1 MATAMRVEVDG
12 IEIDPEACT
21 RANGWRTAG
30 EKIKKSDGDVAA
42 MSPTPG
48 NGGGRAKATP
58 DGVERVTRPPINKC
72 KLLRKARMPELPRG
86 DMKIIVRPRGGLRV
100 GAVTRVELSRAI
112 TAAAQVAAED
122 ARGDVVC
129 PNSHQNILVIST
141 PRRGNADR
149 YNAVERIDVR
159 GTTYEVCA
167 YEAAPH
173 GTVKGVIRDIPLE
186 DSSLD
191 IQQHVVHEYNP
202 TALQA
207 NRIGKSRSVVI
218 AFAGRKVPRY
228 VRYGNLLTEC
238 TLYRKQIEACQACGR
253 LGHRLDVCPDP
264 TDKICRGCGTAG
276 PAEDH
281 ACEPKWWSLR
291 RQPHHSRQNL
301 QSKIQDPFH
310 RSATSMGEEN
320 RRTNKNGDEAPTAEV
335 LQADPN
341 GTADRDRRRPLG
353 ALGVVGAAAPG
364 RNLRCA
370 VAPAADRGALTQGRC
385 RVATATGRR
394 RGEERLTARSGSRR
408 RNELEDGEASA
419 RRRRSRSKGRPGDQ
433 RGPAT
438 KKVGWASRSPKMSDS
453 EFPPLNSPSTPPQS
467 TTKENAEIAE
477 LKQIIAKQNAHIL
490 EQNAQ
495 IKGLMNKIEQLVTRG
510 PGQGALK
517 DQAQIPA
524 AEGPRKMPCG
534 RSPPPTSSTTQA
546 QHRQEAME
554 AEDTTVK
561 ELATQPPAEEQKQLT
576 HGETVILTALSR
588 IEDRLGTLEVKY
600 EKHASRIAALEI
612 RMRSMSLKKER
623 MGRIKEAI
631 AKRRGRLE
639 VTNSEDND
647 LKPQAQ

>member
-1 MATAMRVEVDG
+1 MRIEVDG

-30 EKIKKSDGDVAA
+30 EKIKKSDGDAAA
-42 MSPTPG
+42 MSPTRG

-58 DGVERVTRPPINKC
+58 DGVERVKRPPINKG

-122 ARGDVVC
+122 GRGDVVC

-141 PRRGNADR
+141 PRRENADR
-149 YNAVERIDVR
+149 YAAVERIDVR

-186 DSSLD
+186 DSALD
-191 IQQHVVHEYNP
+191 IQQQVVQEYNP

-207 NRIGKSRSVVI
+207 NRIGRSRSVVI

-281 ACEPKWWSLR
+281 ACEPKCGLCGGN
-291 RQPHHSRQNL
+291 H
-301 QSKIQDPFH
+301 I
-310 RSATSMGEEN
+310 
-320 RRTNKNGDEAPTAEV
+320 
-335 LQADPN
+335 
-341 GTADRDRRRPLG
+341 TADKTCRARYKTPFIVRQRRWERRLKNQQERGRSPDRRGPAGGSQRDSRSRTKTP
-353 ALGVVGAAAPG
+353 A
-364 RNLRCA
+364 RCA
-370 VAPAADRGALTQGRC
+370 E
-385 RVATATGRR
+385 GRR
-394 RGEERLTARSGSRR
+394 RSRSRAQSRTRGGAGGRQGRSHSRPAQSGNRHWETAGRGASTARSGSRR

-438 KKVGWASRSPKMSDS
+438 KKVGWASRSPKTFDS
-453 EFPPLNSPSTPPQS
+453 EFPPLNSPSSPPQS
-467 TTKENAEIAE
+467 TTKENAEIAQ

-495 IKGLMNKIEQLVTRG
+495 IKGLMNKLEQLVART
-510 PGQGALK
+510 GQGALK
-517 DQAQIPA
+517 DQAEITA
-524 AEGPRKMPCG
+524 AEGPRKMPRR
-534 RSPPPTSSTTQA
+534 RSPPPTPSTTQA
-546 QHRQEAME
+546 QQKQEAME
-554 AEDTTVK
+554 AEDATVK
-561 ELATQPPAEEQKQLT
+561 ELVTQPPAEEQKQLT
-576 HGETVILTALSR
+576 HGETVILTALRR
-588 IEDRLGTLEVKY
+588 IEDRLSTLEVKY
-600 EKHASRIAALEI
+600 EKHASRIAALET

-639 VTNSEDND
+639 ITNSEDND

>member
-1 MATAMRVEVDG
+1 MATAMRIEVDG

-58 DGVERVTRPPINKC
+58 DGVERVTRPPINKG

-129 PNSHQNILVIST
+129 PNSHQNILVFST
-141 PRRGNADR
+141 PQRGNADR

-159 GTTYEVCA
+159 GTTYE
-167 YEAAPH
+167 
-173 GTVKGVIRDIPLE
+173 
-186 DSSLD
+186 
-191 IQQHVVHEYNP
+191 HVVHEYNP

-207 NRIGKSRSVVI
+207 NRIGKSRSLVI

-238 TLYRKQIEACQACGR
+238 TLYRKQFEACQACGR

-264 TDKICRGCGTAG
+264 TDKIFRGCGTAG

-281 ACEPKWWSLR
+281 ACEPKCGLCGGNHITADKTCRARYKTPFIVRQRRWER
-291 RQPHHSRQNL
+291 RQKNQQERG
-301 QSKIQDPFH
+301 
-310 RSATSMGEEN
+310 RS
-320 RRTNKNGDEAPTAEV
+320 P
-335 LQADPN
+335 
-341 GTADRDRRRPLG
+341 DRRGPAGGPQRDSRSRSKTPT
-353 ALGVVGAAAPG
+353 
-364 RNLRCA
+364 RCA
-370 VAPAADRGALTQGRC
+370 G
-385 RVATATGRR
+385 GRR
-394 RGEERLTARSGSRR
+394 RSCSRSQSRMRGGSGGRQGRSHSRPVQSGNRHWEAAGRGASTARSGSRR

-419 RRRRSRSKGRPGDQ
+419 RRRRSRSKGWPGDQ

-438 KKVGWASRSPKMSDS
+438 KKVGWASRSPKTSDS
-453 EFPPLNSPSTPPQS
+453 EFPPLNSASSPPQS

-477 LKQIIAKQNAHIL
+477 LKQIIAKQNARIL

-495 IKGLMNKIEQLVTRG
+495 IKGLMNKLEQLVTRG
-510 PGQGALK
+510 PSQGALK
-517 DQAQIPA
+517 DQAEIPA
-524 AEGPRKMPCG
+524 AEGPRKMPCR

-554 AEDTTVK
+554 AEDATVK
-561 ELATQPPAEEQKQLT
+561 ELVTQPPAEEQKQLT
-576 HGETVILTALSR
+576 HGETVILTALRR
-588 IEDRLGTLEVKY
+588 IEDRLSTLEVKY

-631 AKRRGRLE
+631 GKRRGRLE
-639 VTNSEDND
+639 VTNSEDKD

>member
-12 IEIDPEACT
+12 IEIDPEPCT

-58 DGVERVTRPPINKC
+58 DGVERVTRPPINKG

-100 GAVTRVELSRAI
+100 DAVTRVELSRAI

-186 DSSLD
+186 DSALD

-281 ACEPKWWSLR
+281 ACEPKCGLCGGNHSTADKTCRAGYKTPFIVRQRRWER
-291 RQPHHSRQNL
+291 RQKNQQERG
-301 QSKIQDPFH
+301 
-310 RSATSMGEEN
+310 RS
-320 RRTNKNGDEAPTAEV
+320 P
-335 LQADPN
+335 
-341 GTADRDRRRPLG
+341 DRRGPAGGPHLDSRSRSKTPLG

-364 RNLRCA
+364 RNLGCA

-385 RVATATGRR
+385 RVPTATGRR
-394 RGEERLTARSGSRR
+394 RGEERLPHGVVR
-408 RNELEDGEASA
+408 DG
-419 RRRRSRSKGRPGDQ
+419 G
-433 RGPAT
+433 
-438 KKVGWASRSPKMSDS
+438 
-453 EFPPLNSPSTPPQS
+453 
-467 TTKENAEIAE
+467 
-477 LKQIIAKQNAHIL
+477 
-490 EQNAQ
+490 
-495 IKGLMNKIEQLVTRG
+495 
-510 PGQGALK
+510 
-517 DQAQIPA
+517 
-524 AEGPRKMPCG
+524 
-534 RSPPPTSSTTQA
+534 TSSK
-546 QHRQEAME
+546 M
-554 AEDTTVK
+554 
-561 ELATQPPAEEQKQLT
+561 
-576 HGETVILTALSR
+576 
-588 IEDRLGTLEVKY
+588 
-600 EKHASRIAALEI
+600 
-612 RMRSMSLKKER
+612 
-623 MGRIKEAI
+623 
-631 AKRRGRLE
+631 AKRRHGGGVRGPRGGPDINADQQPKRWAGLAGLPKCP
-639 VTNSEDND
+639 TRSS
-647 LKPQAQ
+647 LP